1 MKYPIQQGDLGTAVI
16 NPSQDLLVRLI
27 NVLMRVYDMRN
38 YASTD
43 SAVKSLQP
51 EHPVVI
57 YRPHAL
63 KRAVE
68 SFTRGFKGS
77 VMYAVKTN
85 PDEHVLRDLWALGI
99 RRFDVASLHEVAMV
113 RGLLPEAE
121 LYFMHTVKS
130 RQAIR
135 DAYSKYG
142 VRHFSLDSEEELEKI
157 LAETGNATDLGLHV
171 RVAIPNTHAELT
183 LSDKFGAP
191 TDKAP
196 ALLVKVRAVAKHA
209 GVCFHVGSQCMH
221 PDAYRMAIQMAKK
234 VVKVANVKIDSFD
247 VGGGFPSMYPGMN
260 PPDMQSFFRAIHDN
274 TRDLLRQHQCEL
286 LAEPGRALV
295 AESGAVVVR
304 VEMRKGDFLY
314 LNDGTYGSLFDAGAP
329 KFIFPARV
337 LRSDVSQDLRPFSFY
352 GPTCDSMDFMKG
364 PFYLPEDVREGDYLE
379 IGQLGA
385 YGRTMATRFN
395 GFSISN
401 QVIAVKDEP
410 LMSMYRP
417 DRLLQPEY
425 EVAYNVASA

>member
-1 MKYPIQQGDLGTAVI
+1 
-16 NPSQDLLVRLI
+16 
-27 NVLMRVYDMRN
+27 MRN
-38 YASTD
+38 YATTD

-57 YRPHAL
+57 YRAHAL

-68 SFTRGFKGS
+68 SFTRGFKGR

-85 PDEHVLRDLWALGI
+85 PDEHVLRDLWAQGI
-99 RRFDVASLHEVAMV
+99 RTFDVASLHEVAMV

-121 LYFMHTVKS
+121 LFFMHTVKS

-135 DAYSKYG
+135 DAYAKYG
-142 VRHFSLDSEEELEKI
+142 VRHFSLDSEEELAKI
-157 LAETGNATDLGLHV
+157 LEETGNAADLGLHV
-171 RVAIPNTHAELT
+171 RIAIPNTHAELT

-196 ALLVKVRAVAKHA
+196 ALLQAVRAAAKHA

-234 VVKVANVKIDSFD
+234 VVKTANVKIDSFD

-260 PPDMQSFFRAIHDN
+260 PPDMASFFRAIHDN
-274 TRDLLRQHQCEL
+274 TRDLVKQHSCEL
-286 LAEPGRALV
+286 MAEPGRALV
-295 AESGAVVVR
+295 AESGAVIVR

-314 LNDGTYGSLFDAGAP
+314 LNDGTYGSLFDAGVP
-329 KFIFPARV
+329 KFIFPARL
-337 LRSDVSQDLRPFSFY
+337 LRSDAAQDLRPFSFY
-352 GPTCDSMDFMKG
+352 GPTCDSLDFMKG
-364 PFYLPEDVREGDYLE
+364 PFYLPEDIREGDYLE

-401 QVIAVKDEP
+401 QVIAVRDEP
-410 LMSMYRP
+410 MMSMYRP
-417 DRLLQPEY
+417 YRLLQPEY